1 MKTVTV
7 ITKRKGQRN
16 TKTIATCDPR
26 NGTSVSHVMDRP
38 NVKRS
43 LRTSAASL
51 ARSQGDTTGN

>member
-51 ARSQGDTTGN
+51 ARS

>member
-7 ITKRKGQRN
+7 LTKRKGQRN
-16 TKTIATCDPR
+16 IKSIATCEPR

-38 NVKRS
+38 NVRRS

-51 ARSQGDTTGN
+51 AWS